1 MGTMID
7 QVLILMVYFVI
18 PWGALLCLGGL
29 IADRWDD

>member
-1 MGTMID
+1 MID

-18 PWGALLCLGGL
+18 PFGLLLCLAGV

>member
-1 MGTMID
+1 VGTMID

-29 IADRWDD
+29 IADHFND